1 MERIVAQESGPIP
14 PTMPRLSD
22 GPIIETCI
30 GSMEVSIDIVRLRE
44 NVLKAAAEKGGEK
57 LVNDAEATL
66 NKLSLF
72 FGTSV
77 LHLVQGGYKD
87 LPKNLRT
94 RIGKILLCP
103 IHIPSYGN
111 SWGAYSPRS
120 EAPYLAVDIPR
131 ILRSCLKGQKFKNK
145 PDGFWERA
153 ATTWVHER
161 EHLFNAHLGIT
172 RFGDNQAIAWR
183 AEREATLD
191 DISFLH
197 LKPYSLSSSPSRS

>member
-77 LHLVQGGYKD
+77 LHLVQRGYKD
-87 LPKNLRT
+87 LPKNLRVNRT
-94 RIGKILLCP
+94 AFGKGLQLLGFTK
-103 IHIPSYGN
+103 GN
-111 SWGAYSPRS
+111 T
-120 EAPYLAVDIPR
+120 YLMH
-131 ILRSCLKGQKFKNK
+131 
-145 PDGFWERA
+145 
-153 ATTWVHER
+153 T
-161 EHLFNAHLGIT
+161 
-172 RFGDNQAIAWR
+172 
-183 AEREATLD
+183 
-191 DISFLH
+191 
-197 LKPYSLSSSPSRS
+197 